1 MNNNLRKTVNQ
12 QSRQMKQAENA
23 LYNADCLLFDME
35 EKIKKLERTI
45 AILEDE
51 KIAEY
56 KKGKAD
62 ERKGLLARMIGINKD

>member
-1 MNNNLRKTVNQ
+1 
-12 QSRQMKQAENA
+12 MKQAENA
-23 LYNADCLLFDME
+23 LYNADRLLFDME

-62 ERKGLLARMIGINKD
+62 ERRGMLASWLGFTKD